1 MLSSA
6 QRGRC
11 GRLQSQW
18 RRCRLSLAQFL
29 STWEKRSKSKQHSN
43 LWVYALEMIR
53 VSCKRTR
60 ISENKFQHVAQT
72 RRGASQKRAEI
83 MGDGE
88 IQRLL
93 RAAAQT
99 RIRRGQR
106 RIDRYRERAD
116 VRVQAVNMKGSNAL
130 IIVLNENPNVM
141 SFSVLRLK
149 IHLN

>member
-1 MLSSA
+1 MGSVVDSFQGSA
-6 QRGRC
+6 FLCSAGQMWKTTIPAAPV
-11 GRLQSQW
+11 LP
-18 RRCRLSLAQFL
+18 SLAQFL
-29 STWEKRSKSKQHSN
+29 STWEKRRKSKQQSS

-53 VSCKRTR
+53 VSCERTR
-60 ISENKFQHVAQT
+60 VSENRLQHVAQT

-106 RIDRYRERAD
+106 RIDR
-116 VRVQAVNMKGSNAL
+116 
-130 IIVLNENPNVM
+130 
-141 SFSVLRLK
+141 
-149 IHLN
+149 